1 MIQTVT
7 MIGAR
12 KLPICAPLSI
22 IPIQVPY
29 TLVGKSSVKY
39 ITKTVKTKVPT
50 SRFKQI
56 IISWAVKLWDKE
68 GIKNRNPKA
77 DIILQEMISPYL
89 LGSLVT
95 TNCKHM

>member
-1 MIQTVT
+1 

-39 ITKTVKTKVPT
+39 ITKTVKTKAEYKNIDT
-50 SRFKQI
+50 SNKPIQANYNQL
-56 IISWAVKLWDKE
+56 S
-68 GIKNRNPKA
+68 
-77 DIILQEMISPYL
+77 S
-89 LGSLVT
+89 
-95 TNCKHM
+95 